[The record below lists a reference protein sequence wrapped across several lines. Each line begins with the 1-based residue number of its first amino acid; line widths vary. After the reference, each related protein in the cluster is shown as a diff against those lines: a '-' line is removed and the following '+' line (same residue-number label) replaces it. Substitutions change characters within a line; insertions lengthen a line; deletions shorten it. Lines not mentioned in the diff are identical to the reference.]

1 MPKKRKTNENMGWLR
16 PFGLKTRV
24 LIDLDEEN
32 SNLMSVCS
40 ESLIFDRFRARNCT
54 YVRTRTG
61 KDYLGFPPSLRAT
74 PAFHRPVFVYVHVEF
89 WNLTS

>member
-1 MPKKRKTNENMGWLR
+1 MGWLH

-40 ESLIFDRFRARNCT
+40 ESFIFDRFRARNRT

-61 KDYLGFPPSLRAT
+61 KNYLGFPPSCCSTWKMILTKMRFAYRGTLTPPTLEAT
-74 PAFHRPVFVYVHVEF
+74 LNP
-89 WNLTS
+89 NK

>member
-1 MPKKRKTNENMGWLR
+1 MGWLR

-40 ESLIFDRFRARNCT
+40 ESLTFDCFRPQNKKMQ
-54 YVRTRTG
+54 RT
-61 KDYLGFPPSLRAT
+61 KKLK
-74 PAFHRPVFVYVHVEF
+74 
-89 WNLTS
+89 N

>member
-1 MPKKRKTNENMGWLR
+1 MGWLR

-40 ESLIFDRFRARNCT
+40 ESLIFDRFRFRNFAPLAWT
-54 YVRTRTG
+54 A
-61 KDYLGFPPSLRAT
+61 D
-74 PAFHRPVFVYVHVEF
+74 
-89 WNLTS
+89 